1 MAEDDTI
8 FCWRVRH
15 DVPGWTHLKD
25 TRNGFG
31 WFVDNGRYADD
42 GTSWTPS
49 TRGCRGGNG
58 TASGHTPD
66 QGRLKPKPTRAI
78 DWNECLRQHGM
89 NDRECSLLAR
99 ILGVHPGTLRRL
111 GIGWVPESEDEPA
124 HWLCP
129 ERDGEGR
136 VIGLLR
142 RYGSG
147 AKRRMAGAS
156 SGLTFEEADMDGNM
170 NGKAIADTDTLL
182 IVEGASDVAAAYT
195 RGLRAV
201 GRPNN
206 MGGSE
211 ALATLIRQKL
221 PEGVPVIV
229 LGENDRRTQ
238 KDGTE
243 LWPGRD
249 GAVHVAGQ
257 LARLTGRRIA
267 WSMPPKGIKDLR
279 DWFWWMLPDRN
290 GETNVLDGRRC
301 RRIGRSILAVIRE
314 GAQWIEAP
322 RNVNLGN
329 CEFQLCEI
337 GHSNI
342 HREGEEEGAGGG
354 EGTTDDLAQLKFT
367 IPQSPFAQ
375 WDSLPES
382 VQDISAAGRTG
393 RPCPRHFIPLLQG
406 RGNPRVGL
414 ALRADCRRYDC
425 PACGPRRLFRWLS
438 HFLSIFELQASMY
451 AAHIASEQ
459 FRALREYIRRNAG
472 DYLAI
477 TQADG
482 RILLIA
488 NGGFPSSRL
497 VSPLEAADWTAKALQ
512 SLDARKKP
520 IRTSR
525 AWALPDYGEQ
535 SDYVRRG
542 AAPKGRFPL
551 VLERL
556 RRSKLETFVDRAE
569 HGARADWLF
578 PAEWIPEQIE
588 WLYEGLSLPPR
599 AEEEERE
606 NHDS

>member
-1 MAEDDTI
+1 MTEDDTI
-8 FCWRVRH
+8 FCWRTHH
-15 DVPGWTHLKD
+15 DVPGFTHLKD
-25 TRNGFG
+25 VKGG
-31 WFVDNGRYADD
+31 WGMFVDNGRYADN
-42 GTSWTPS
+42 GASWTPG
-49 TRGCRGGNG
+49 TKGHRGSNG
-58 TASGHTPD
+58 TAGGHAPG
-66 QGRLKPKPTRAI
+66 QSRPKPAPAPAI
-78 DWNECLRQHGM
+78 DWADYLDRHRM
-89 NDRECSLLAR
+89 NDRECLLLAR

-111 GIGWVPESEDEPA
+111 GMGWVPESEDEPE

-129 ERDGEGR
+129 ERDGGGNI
-136 VIGLLR
+136 IGLLR
-142 RYGSG
+142 RYSSG
-147 AKRRMAGAS
+147 VKRRMAGAS
-156 SGLTFEEADMDGNM
+156 SGLTFEEEDMNRERGGNTS
-170 NGKAIADTDTLL
+170 ALL

-195 RGLRAV
+195 MGLRAV

-211 ALATLIRQKL
+211 MLAGLIRQKVA
-221 PEGVPVIV
+221 EGVPVIV
-229 LGENDRRTQ
+229 LGENDCRTQ
-238 KDGTE
+238 KDGTD

-267 WSMPPKGIKDLR
+267 WAMPPKGIKDLR
-279 DWFWWMLPDRN
+279 DWFWWVLPDRN

-301 RRIGRSILAVIRE
+301 RRIGRSILAVVQE
-314 GAQWIEAP
+314 DAQWFEPP

-342 HREGEEEGAGGG
+342 HREGEERGAGRG
-354 EGTTDDLAQLKFT
+354 EDATDNLAQLKFT
-367 IPQSPFAQ
+367 IHQSPFAQ

-406 RGNPRVGL
+406 RSNPRVGL

-438 HFLSIFELQASMY
+438 HFLLIFELQTSLY

-497 VSPLEAADWTAKALQ
+497 VTPLEAADRTAKALQ

-525 AWALPDYGEQ
+525 VWALPDYGEQ

-556 RRSKLETFVDRAE
+556 RRSKLETSVDRAE

-578 PAEWIPEQIE
+578 PAEWIQEQIE

-599 AEEEERE
+599 AEEEEEE
-606 NHDS
+606 NHDSRRRT